1 MSGMSPQDESSDLSG
16 LAGLYALDALEG
28 DARLRFEAQLGT
40 SPELRAEV
48 SDYRATAAR
57 LANISAINPPSD
69 LRARVLSE
77 VGDTRQDSPV
87 VRLDSQ
93 PTRSST
99 RRTAQM
105 LAAAAVVLL
114 AGLGG
119 YLLNDANPTA
129 PSNLA
134 SVLAQPDARVIDLI
148 SSANANTAG
157 RVVVASST
165 NQVVIVTDQLQQVAD
180 GRTYELWRLDA
191 NGPSKAG
198 LFEPGLDGTVEFATE
213 IGLDNTTGF
222 AITEEPDGG
231 SAQPT
236 SPILLSAQV
245 E

>member
-99 RRTAQM
+99 RRTA
-105 LAAAAVVLL
+105 
-114 AGLGG
+114 
-119 YLLNDANPTA
+119 
-129 PSNLA
+129 
-134 SVLAQPDARVIDLI
+134 I
-148 SSANANTAG
+148 SSWSHPTRSNISTS
-157 RVVVASST
+157 RPSSWY
-165 NQVVIVTDQLQQVAD
+165 
-180 GRTYELWRLDA
+180 R
-191 NGPSKAG
+191 
-198 LFEPGLDGTVEFATE
+198 
-213 IGLDNTTGF
+213 
-222 AITEEPDGG
+222 
-231 SAQPT
+231 
-236 SPILLSAQV
+236 SPPR
-245 E
+245 